1 MRVCILTLNKIA
13 HSAQFDK
20 TIPEQQRGK
29 KNEENEFLV
38 FRTQKLSPG
47 LSHSSKNSIEF

>member
-47 LSHSSKNSIEF
+47 LSNSSKNSIEF